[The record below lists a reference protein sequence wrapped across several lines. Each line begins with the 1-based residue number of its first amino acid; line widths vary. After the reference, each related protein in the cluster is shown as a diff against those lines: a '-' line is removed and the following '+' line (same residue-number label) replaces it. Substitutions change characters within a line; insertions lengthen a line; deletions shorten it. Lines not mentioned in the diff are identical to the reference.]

1 MDQKRLPAGARDKLP
16 FWFPAAWSTRAVAL
30 SMQMTMAGFMTV
42 YFTDVLG
49 LNPAIIGVLLM
60 ISRFSDAITDLLI
73 GFIVDRTNTK
83 LGKARPYEF
92 AIVVLWATIYAMY
105 AAPEMSKTAL
115 YVWVFVTYFIQN
127 SICVTVLYGNEPV
140 YLVRA
145 VKKPENRTR
154 MISAAGIYQ
163 MVLVTMAG
171 MIVPQLI
178 ARAGNDRHSW
188 ATIVFFIAVPCAI
201 IGLGRFFFVPELKD
215 AEEPTEKA
223 EIVSLKKA
231 FGALKGNEY
240 LWMLAAMY
248 FIYHFS
254 TGFNGGMATYY
265 TKWNMGDIGLQT
277 WLNAAALL
285 AMPIL
290 IFVPKLMDKWGTA
303 KTLRIGFIIMA
314 LGPVI
319 RWVGGANL
327 PALMIG
333 SALFVVGAVPISFMM
348 NIYLFECMDYG
359 EWKLG
364 TRIEGVMGSVNS
376 FMAKMASALSGALQG
391 FLIAAIGYVGT
402 KEVQSA
408 STLTGITVLFNLVPL
423 VLVLVALYI
432 SYKYDVEKKIPQIR
446 AELEARKA
454 QPAAAV
460 AEEAAEKEWETWRS

>member
-30 SMQMTMAGFMTV
+30 SMNMTMAGFMGV

-60 ISRFSDAITDLLI
+60 VSRFSDAFTDLLI
-73 GFIVDRTNTK
+73 GFIVDRTHTR

-92 AIVVLWATIYAMY
+92 AIVALWASIYAMY
-105 AAPEMSKTAL
+105 AAPAMSDTAL

-127 SICVTVLYGNEPV
+127 SICITILYGNEPV

-171 MIVPQLI
+171 MIVPQLV

-188 ATIVFFIAVPCAI
+188 ATIVLFIAVPCAI

-223 EIVSLKKA
+223 EIVSLKKS
-231 FGALKGNEY
+231 FGALKGNKY

-254 TGFNGGMATYY
+254 NGFNGAMATYY
-265 TKWNMGDIGLQT
+265 TKWNMGDLGIQT

-303 KTLRIGFIIMA
+303 KTLHIGFIIMA

-327 PALMIG
+327 PALMVGTAFFI
-333 SALFVVGAVPISFMM
+333 VGAVPISFMM

-376 FMAKMASALSGALQG
+376 FMAKLASALCGALQG

-402 KEVQSA
+402 AEQQTA
-408 STLTGITVLFNLVPL
+408 GTLTGIAVLYNLVPIVF
-423 VLVLVALYI
+423 VLIALFI
-432 SYKYDVEKKIPQIR
+432 SYKYDVEKQIPQIR
-446 AELEARKA
+446 KELAERHGETEA
-454 QPAAAV
+454 PAA
-460 AEEAAEKEWETWRS
+460 E

>member
-30 SMQMTMAGFMTV
+30 SMQMTMAGFMGV

-60 ISRFSDAITDLLI
+60 VSRFSDAITDLLI

-105 AAPEMSKTAL
+105 AAPEMSNTAL

-127 SICVTVLYGNEPV
+127 SICVTILYGNEPV

-171 MIVPQLI
+171 MIVPQLV

-188 ATIVFFIAVPCAI
+188 ATIVLFIAVPCAI

-215 AEEPTEKA
+215 AEEPKEKA

-231 FGALKGNEY
+231 FGALKGNKY

-254 TGFNGGMATYY
+254 NGFNGAMATYY
-265 TKWNMGDIGLQT
+265 TKWNMGDLGIQT

-303 KTLRIGFIIMA
+303 KTLHIGFIIMV

-327 PALMIG
+327 PALMVGTAFFI
-333 SALFVVGAVPISFMM
+333 VGAVPISLMTADMM
-348 NIYLFECMDYG
+348 IFRERNVDVYTEYLQNLGTKVNATARRLPLIVG
-359 EWKLG
+359 EW
-364 TRIEGVMGSVNS
+364 N
-376 FMAKMASALSGALQG
+376 AQNQAD
-391 FLIAAIGYVGT
+391 
-402 KEVQSA
+402 
-408 STLTGITVLFNLVPL
+408 GIDAMT
-423 VLVLVALYI
+423 
-432 SYKYDVEKKIPQIR
+432 E
-446 AELEARKA
+446 
-454 QPAAAV
+454 
-460 AEEAAEKEWETWRS
+460 AEKTHLYYTVSEEFQKSMEDTMGWFYWSWKIHGDGGRDDIVDDACRAVRHGYLKFNKQ